1 MKQKKCVIHPWTS
14 SWFLLLYSAKP
25 RKQVRILTYQNW
37 SIIIVIIIIIIIV
50 IIIIIIIIIIIVD
63 SWGSLERTI
72 RASYPH
78 KTGLL
83 LVDLPAPFSSFWKA
97 KQIYC
102 PIYFFMKTR

>member
-50 IIIIIIIIIIIVD
+50 IIIIIIIAT
-63 SWGSLERTI
+63 SQER
-72 RASYPH
+72 S
-78 KTGLL
+78 
-83 LVDLPAPFSSFWKA
+83 
-97 KQIYC
+97 
-102 PIYFFMKTR
+102 